1 MLHTKHLLIFVHVT
15 TYINLTLPH
24 LLLSTSHSHIHT
36 LKHSNSQTNT
46 TQLPTPTPSPTAV
59 FTNMSRKST
68 NEMSRGM
75 TGRDS
80 SSGTSREM
88 ALSRSSGS
96 TRSRDT
102 RSRDD
107 DRYGNSYHRREN
119 PDFDDDRVRAAERQ
133 ASSVFNASRAAGV
146 RPRVGMA
153 YILQDDGTV
162 TEELGDRYLENYEG
176 RSGARGHGS
185 SSGRHEGAS
194 RHSNNPRR
202 VNHESGSSSRRLEAP
217 SSSSRREDNMQLTVY
232 GDRSSHASSR
242 PSRSSNG
249 HSRSSHGHSV
259 DDRERSGRR
268 DTGSRRH

>member
-1 MLHTKHLLIFVHVT
+1 
-15 TYINLTLPH
+15 
-24 LLLSTSHSHIHT
+24 
-36 LKHSNSQTNT
+36 
-46 TQLPTPTPSPTAV
+46 
-59 FTNMSRKST
+59 
-68 NEMSRGM
+68 M
-75 TGRDS
+75 T
-80 SSGTSREM
+80 
-88 ALSRSSGS
+88 LSRPDGSS
-96 TRSRDT
+96 RSRDT
-102 RSRDD
+102 RSRGADRYDSRDD

-119 PDFDDDRVRAAERQ
+119 SDFDTRAAERQ
-133 ASSVFNASRAAGV
+133 ASAIFNTARAAGM

-162 TEELGDRYLENYEG
+162 TEESGDRYLENYEG
-176 RSGARGHGS
+176 RSGAREHGS

-217 SSSSRREDNMQLTVY
+217 SSSSRREDNMQLAVY
-232 GDRSSHASSR
+232 GDRSSHAS
-242 PSRSSNG
+242 SRSSNG